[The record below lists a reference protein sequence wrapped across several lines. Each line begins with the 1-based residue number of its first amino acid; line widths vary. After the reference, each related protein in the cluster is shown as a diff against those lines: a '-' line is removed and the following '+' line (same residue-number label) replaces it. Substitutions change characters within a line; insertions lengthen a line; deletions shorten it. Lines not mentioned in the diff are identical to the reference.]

1 MAIPKIIHYCWLSGE
16 PYPRDIKECIDSW
29 HEHMPDYDFMLW
41 DMNSFDVDAVPYVK
55 QAVATRKWAFASD
68 YIRLWAIYNY
78 GGIYLDSDIKILKRF
93 DDLLSEKAFTAFE
106 SGGRIAAWIFG
117 GEKNAP
123 IFKELL
129 DYYKDRP
136 FVREDGSLEL
146 IPNTIPTTKILV
158 KHGLRARNELQ
169 RLDGITV
176 FTEDYFSPFNP
187 WTKRT
192 VITDNS
198 YAMHLFKG
206 AWFGDKS
213 DEEFMGRF
221 ETYTDSFI
229 KEKLSGKR
237 FVIFGA
243 GILGHMVRDYV
254 SGNYPDIIIVAFLVT
269 NNDTGF
275 SDIDGV
281 PICEIGKSRGLDHNL
296 PVFIATVP
304 RYHSEII
311 NALDS
316 AGYKE
321 IFAIGM
327 QDS

>member
-1 MAIPKIIHYCWLSGE
+1 MAIPKKIHYCWLSGE
-16 PYPRDIKECIDSW
+16 PFPSQIRECIDSW
-29 HEHMPDYDFMLW
+29 HKFMPDYEFKLW
-41 DMNSFDVDAVPYVK
+41 DMNTFDIDSVPYVR
-55 QAVATRKWAFASD
+55 QAVDKRKWAFASD
-68 YIRLWAIYNY
+68 YIRLWALYSE
-78 GGIYLDSDIKILKRF
+78 GGIYLDSDIMVLRSF
-93 DDLLSEKAFTAFE
+93 DDLLECKSFTGFE
-106 SGGRIAAWIFG
+106 SGGRIAAWIFASESG
-117 GEKNAP
+117 NP
-123 IFKELL
+123 LFKELL
-129 DYYKDRP
+129 DYYDGRN
-136 FVREDGSLEL
+136 FVDDNGIPDLT
-146 IPNTIPTTKILV
+146 PNTVPTTKILV
-158 KHGLRARNELQ
+158 KHGLKAKKTVQ
-169 RLDGITV
+169 QLDDITV

-254 SGNYPDIIIVAFLVT
+254 SDNYPDIIIVAFLVT

-281 PICEIGKSRGLDHNL
+281 PIYETGNSSALDHDI

-304 RYHSEII
+304 RYHNEII
-311 NALDS
+311 SALDG
-316 AGYKE
+316 AGYKDV
-321 IFAIGM
+321 FAIGM
-327 QDS
+327 QDA